1 MKIIVDG
8 DGCPQNARRICE
20 EYASYYN
27 IGMVVVS
34 SYDHNMQ
41 GDFET
46 IIVDKGKDSADFK
59 VIELARYEDIVIT
72 QDFGLASLLLTK
84 AFAVLNPVGFEYT
97 DSNIDKLLMNR
108 YLGQKTRRSGGRTK
122 GPKKRKALDD
132 VNFEELLISTI
143 TRRIKNTE
151 NSE

>member
-1 MKIIVDG
+1 MKLIVDG

-27 IGMVVVS
+27 IDMVVVS

-41 GDFET
+41 GEFKT
-46 IIVDKGKDSADFK
+46 IIVDKGKDSADFR
-59 VIELARYEDIVIT
+59 VIELACKDDIVIT
-72 QDFGLASLLLTK
+72 QDYGLASLLLSKT
-84 AFAVLNPVGFEYT
+84 FAVLNPVGFEYT

-122 GPKKRKALDD
+122 GPKKRKASDD
-132 VNFEELLISTI
+132 VQFEEILISTI
-143 TRRIKNTE
+143 TRKMNTE
-151 NSE
+151 KNE

>member
-8 DGCPQNARRICE
+8 DGCPQNARKICE
-20 EYASYYN
+20 EYSSYYS

-59 VIELARYEDIVIT
+59 VIELARKEDIVIT
-72 QDFGLASLLLTK
+72 QDYGLASLLLAKT
-84 AFAVLNPVGFEYT
+84 FAVLNPVGFEYT

-108 YLGQKTRRSGGRTK
+108 YLGQKTRRNGGRTK
-122 GPKKRKALDD
+122 GPKKRKASDD
-132 VNFEELLISTI
+132 VLFEETLIATI
-143 TRRIKNTE
+143 TRGLMNPE
-151 NSE
+151 YYE

>member
-1 MKIIVDG
+1 MRLIVDG
-8 DGCPQNARRICE
+8 DGCPQNARKICE

-59 VIELARYEDIVIT
+59 VIEMSGKEDIIIT
-72 QDFGLASLLLTK
+72 QDYGLASLLLAKT
-84 AFAVLNPVGFEYT
+84 FAVLNPAGFEYT

-122 GPKKRKALDD
+122 GPKKRKASDD
-132 VNFEELLISTI
+132 VHFEEILISTI
-143 TRRIKNTE
+143 TRRIKNI
-151 NSE
+151 